1 MTDEQ
6 TKQAVLLLFLLA
18 CLALAVTFAKVCQQR
33 DEIARLTVEAR
44 K

>member
-6 TKQAVLLLFLLA
+6 TKQAVLLVFLLA
-18 CLALAVTFAKVCQQR
+18 CFALAVTFAKVCQQR
-33 DEIARLTVEAR
+33 DEIKILRTEVV